1 MDGNAEA
8 SWDHSADEPL
18 LLDRDPTAGAGAF
31 TMEADS
37 VLAPHRNRKWR
48 VFLYEHP
55 KIERTFVWLKSTCV
69 HLFPCV
75 ALSDKID

>member
-1 MDGNAEA
+1 
-8 SWDHSADEPL
+8 
-18 LLDRDPTAGAGAF
+18 
-31 TMEADS
+31 MEADS